1 MMRAIHVIIC
11 LALSLLLLAPGVN
24 AVGTEHIGTY
34 SSKITWEN
42 TGDGEYRIFIKS
54 NETKLYDVVY
64 VADANYSASD
74 IYFFEVEF
82 TYANGTKG
90 RAYDVN
96 GSAYVP
102 ASAKTISYN
111 ITGLQ
116 PLTKYVVEIRHG
128 NDVQSIEFTT
138 MSEVVQLPKSD
149 LTIYLILAVVVGSF
163 AVLIFYLAR
172 MEKRRLRSAYIYIAP
187 AVLGMVL
194 LTFYPVLYGF
204 FLSFTDYSLS
214 YSQEY
219 HFVGLEN
226 YINVL
231 FTPDFSLV
239 FTTTII
245 WTVGCVLLHVLIG
258 IFLAVLL
265 NRKIRGRV
273 VYRALLLLPWAIP
286 SYISVLTWRSML
298 EYGGTIPSALSGFG
312 VNIDFLN
319 TMPWALF
326 SVIMVNVWL
335 GFSYMMM
342 VFSGALQ
349 GIPEEL
355 YEAADVD
362 GFSRWQKFRY
372 ITLPL
377 LKPAIIPA
385 ALLGFIWTFNMF
397 NVIYLLTGGGPVGKV
412 GVSAGSTDILITYV
426 YDQAFMYWRIGF
438 AAAYSVVI
446 FMMLLA
452 FSVIYLRAGGGG
464 ESVYF
469 TSRKRT
475 ISPGVTL
482 RILLYGVALVYLA
495 AFSGIAFTNTNFAGI
510 TFQNLLCGAL
520 FFLAAILISLRYA
533 EGTAIA
539 KLTAVLD
546 FIISCCVILYA
557 VLTQPA
563 NIVSAVNLMLVID
576 LAIVYTARKTVCE
589 KSLGFARY
597 IEMLLAL
604 PSRVPGKIVSVLSEI
619 KIPLRY
625 RQTKLLENAVV
636 HIVLILF
643 SIVSILPLVG
653 IIGTSFWPGNVR
665 VSLAVPPGIS
675 AEHYL
680 HVLNDTPFYI
690 WLRNS
695 ILVAGGT
702 TILGI
707 VLATTSAYAFS
718 RFSFRGKRGFLLSFL
733 VVQMFPGVI
742 ILVPYYILMRHLG
755 LANTFIGLIL
765 AYAVTALPLAV
776 WMIKGFFDTI
786 PPDLEESAMVDGC
799 TRSGAF
805 YRVVLPLTKPAIAV
819 VALFSFLSAWNE
831 FVLAYTFMSSESMYT
846 LPVGLTSFVGAG
858 GMQTSADWGSFAAM
872 SVLVAIPVCV
882 LFIVFQKYLV
892 SGLTKGGVKG

>member
-1 MMRAIHVIIC
+1 MK
-11 LALSLLLLAPGVN
+11 ALSFALGLLILLSGFAQ
-24 AVGTEHIGTY
+24 AV
-34 SSKITWEN
+34 SVDN
-42 TGDGEYRIFIKS
+42 TGSYSCKIVWDSKGAGEYRILLIG
-54 NETKLYDVVY
+54 NETTVYDTVFADLRADELALYET
-64 VADANYSASD
+64 
-74 IYFFEVEF
+74 YFFEVEF
-82 TYANGTKG
+82 TWQNGTKA
-90 RAYDVN
+90 RAVAIN
-96 GSAYVP
+96 GSAHVP
-102 ASAKTISYN
+102 ADAKTIAYN
-111 ITGLQ
+111 LTGLS
-116 PLTKYVVEIRHG
+116 PTTNYRLEVRHG
-128 NDVQSIEFTT
+128 NDVESIEFTT
-138 MSEVVQLPKSD
+138 LAEVVQLPKND
-149 LTIYLILAVVVGSF
+149 LSVYAVLAVVVGSF
-163 AVLIFYLAR
+163 ALLIGWLAK
-172 MEKRRLRSAYIYIAP
+172 MEKKKLRSAYIYIAP
-187 AVLGMVL
+187 ALLGLVL

-219 HFVGLEN
+219 NFVGLEN
-226 YINVL
+226 YLNVL

-239 FTTTII
+239 LTTTII
-245 WTVGCVLLHVLIG
+245 WTVGCVALHVLIG

-265 NRKIRGRV
+265 NRKIKGRV
-273 VYRALLLLPWAIP
+273 VYRAILLLPWAVP

-298 EYGGTIPSALSGFG
+298 EYGGALSTPFNSFLGT
-312 VNIDFLN
+312 NIDFLN
-319 TMPWALF
+319 SMPWALVA
-326 SVIMVNVWL
+326 VIMVNVWL

-412 GVSAGSTDILITYV
+412 GVSAGSTDILITFV
-426 YDQAFMYWRIGF
+426 YDQAFLYWRIGF

-469 TSRKRT
+469 TARKNSWLSAEVGTR
-475 ISPGVTL
+475 IVLYAVGV
-482 RILLYGVALVYLA
+482 VYLA
-495 AFSGIAFTNTNFAGI
+495 AFLGIAFAGTNFAGI
-510 TFQNLLCGAL
+510 HYQNLLGIGFIFSAL
-520 FFLAAILISLRYA
+520 LIALKYR
-533 EGTAIA
+533 EGIAIA
-539 KLTAVLD
+539 KLFALFD
-546 FIISCCVILYA
+546 FIVSLAVIVWYA
-557 VLTQPA
+557 TVKPA
-563 NIVSAVNLMLVID
+563 EIVAGVNLMLFADVVVLYLTGKIWF
-576 LAIVYTARKTVCE
+576 E
-589 KSLGFARY
+589 KSFGAAEP
-597 IEMLLAL
+597 IERMLAL
-604 PSRVPGKIVSVLSEI
+604 PKRGLTKIGEVIGSIRIEMGI
-619 KIPLRY
+619 RKK
-625 RQTKLLENAVV
+625 KLVEDAIV
-636 HIVLILF
+636 HLILLLF
-643 SIVSILPLVG
+643 SILALLPVVG
-653 IIGTSFWPGNVR
+653 IIGTSLWPGNVR
-665 VSLAVPPGIS
+665 VSLAVPS
-675 AEHYL
+675 AVSMEHYT
-680 HVLNDTPFYI
+680 HVLYETQFFI

-695 ILVAGGT
+695 LLVAGGT

-707 VLATTSAYAFS
+707 LLATTAAYAFS
-718 RFSFRGKRGFLLSFL
+718 RFNFRGKKGFMLSFL

-742 ILVPYYILMRHLG
+742 ILIPYYILMRQLG

-799 TRSGAF
+799 GRVSAF
-805 YRVVLPLTKPAIAV
+805 YRVVLPLAKPAVAV
-819 VALFSFLSAWNE
+819 VALFSFLAAWNE
-831 FVLAYTFMSSESMYT
+831 FVLAYTFMSDESMYT

-858 GMQTSADWGSFAAM
+858 GMQTTADWGSFAAM
-872 SVLVAIPVCV
+872 SVLVAIPVCL

>member
-1 MMRAIHVIIC
+1 MMGCKPNYLLIFLLLPFLAVQCGGASVLETGTYNCKIVWDCKGAGEYKILLLGNTTVTYDTVYADISFEE
-11 LALSLLLLAPGVN
+11 LALYEP
-24 AVGTEHIGTY
+24 
-34 SSKITWEN
+34 
-42 TGDGEYRIFIKS
+42 
-54 NETKLYDVVY
+54 
-64 VADANYSASD
+64 
-74 IYFFEVEF
+74 YFFEVEF
-82 TYANGTKG
+82 SLPNGTGG
-90 RAYDVN
+90 RAAAIN
-96 GSAYVP
+96 GTAHVP
-102 ASAKTISYN
+102 GNAKTISYN
-111 ITGLQ
+111 LTGLL
-116 PLTKYVVEIRHG
+116 PLQKYRVEVRYG
-128 NDVQSIEFTT
+128 SDTESVEFTT
-138 MSEVVQLPKSD
+138 LAEVSQLPKSD
-149 LTIYLILAVVVGSF
+149 QSIYLVLAVVVGSF
-163 AVLIFYLAR
+163 TLLIVWLAR
-172 MEKRRLRSAYIYIAP
+172 MEKRRIRSAYIYIAP
-187 AVLGMVL
+187 ALLGLVL

-219 HFVGLEN
+219 NFVGLKN
-226 YINVL
+226 YWDVL

-245 WTVGCVLLHVLIG
+245 WTVGCVTLHVLIG

-273 VYRALLLLPWAIP
+273 VYRALLLLPWAVP

-298 EYGGTIPSALSGFG
+298 EYGGVFG
-312 VNIDFLN
+312 TSIDFLN
-319 TMPWALF
+319 SMPMALV

-412 GVSAGSTDILITYV
+412 GVSAGSTDILITFV
-426 YDQAFMYWRIGF
+426 YDQAFLYWRIGF

-452 FSVIYLRAGGGG
+452 FSVIYLRAGGLG
-464 ESVYF
+464 ESIYF
-469 TSRKRT
+469 TAGKSRWF
-475 ISPGVTL
+475 SPELGL
-482 RILLYGVALVYLA
+482 RIVLYAAGIIYLA
-495 AFSGIAFTNTNFAGI
+495 ALLGLAFAGTNFAGPG
-510 TFQNLLCGAL
+510 FQNILGLA
-520 FFLAAILISLRYA
+520 FITAAILVGLKYREGIALARLFAVIDLGISLLLILSCGLTKPA
-533 EGTAIA
+533 E
-539 KLTAVLD
+539 
-546 FIISCCVILYA
+546 
-557 VLTQPA
+557 
-563 NIVSAVNLMLVID
+563 IVGSVNLML
-576 LAIVYTARKTVCE
+576 LADICILYLSGKTGFAKE
-589 KSLGFARY
+589 LGFARP
-597 IEMLLAL
+597 IEKLLAL
-604 PSRVPGKIVSVLSEI
+604 PGKFLGKTGEI
-619 KIPLRY
+619 LGRIRIDMEIRKKRFVETL
-625 RQTKLLENAVV
+625 VV
-636 HIVLILF
+636 HLILILF
-643 SIVSILPLVG
+643 SIISILPVIG
-653 IIGTSFWPGNVR
+653 IIGTSLEPGNVR
-665 VSLAVPPGIS
+665 VSLSVPQALS
-675 AEHYL
+675 LEHYT
-680 HVLNDTPFYI
+680 HVLYETPFFI

-695 ILVAGGT
+695 LLVAGGT
-702 TILGI
+702 TLLGI
-707 VLATTSAYAFS
+707 LLATTAAYGFS
-718 RFSFRGKRGFLLSFL
+718 RFNFRGKRGFLLSFL

-742 ILVPYYILMRHLG
+742 ILIPYYILMRQLG

-799 TRSGAF
+799 SRLGAF
-805 YRVVLPLTKPAIAV
+805 YRVVLPLAKPAIAV

-831 FVLAYTFMSSESMYT
+831 FVLAYTFMSDETMYT

-858 GMQTSADWGSFAAM
+858 GMQTTADWGSFAAM
-872 SVLVAIPVCV
+872 SVLVALPVCV
-882 LFIVFQKYLV
+882 LFILFQKYLV